1 MISKYKKFYNIKFS
15 KNSRNL
21 GLGVNILKSVSLA
34 SGEYVWIIGNDDLLL
49 ENTLF
54 KLNELFELHK
64 DVDFFYINS
73 FHMDSTLLHKYKFP
87 FDTNNIKKLNL
98 KKFSKSRTSK
108 KLNFFE
114 LINPSLSFDFLLGM
128 FLCIFKKKN
137 WDQNLF
143 IIDEKKIS
151 DLNVYS
157 TFDNTWP
164 HIKIWARA
172 FKNKKAFFKA
182 KPLSIN
188 LSGERGKDWGY
199 LYPFVE
205 AVRIPEVVDCFRN
218 NGMSLPRYIYC
229 KNFAVRKLLFN
240 LIKILIFPSYKGIEY
255 IELRKH
261 IINNLIYPSIYIA
274 PIFYII
280 RKIFKETKIL
290 IKR

>member
-1 MISKYKKFYNIKFS
+1 MTKLSICIPNFNRIFFLDNCLNSIKKSSENSSLKFEVCISDNNSIDKVEEVISKYKKFYNIKFS

-114 LINPSLSFDFLLGM
+114 LINTSLSFDFLLGM

-157 TFDNTWP
+157 TFDNT
-164 HIKIWARA
+164 
-172 FKNKKAFFKA
+172 
-182 KPLSIN
+182 
-188 LSGERGKDWGY
+188 
-199 LYPFVE
+199 
-205 AVRIPEVVDCFRN
+205 
-218 NGMSLPRYIYC
+218 
-229 KNFAVRKLLFN
+229 
-240 LIKILIFPSYKGIEY
+240 
-255 IELRKH
+255 
-261 IINNLIYPSIYIA
+261 
-274 PIFYII
+274 
-280 RKIFKETKIL
+280 
-290 IKR
+290 